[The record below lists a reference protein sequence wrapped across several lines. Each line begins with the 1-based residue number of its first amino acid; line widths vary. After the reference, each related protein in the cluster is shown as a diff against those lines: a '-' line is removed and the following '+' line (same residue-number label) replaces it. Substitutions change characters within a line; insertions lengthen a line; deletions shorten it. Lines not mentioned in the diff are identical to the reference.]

1 MLRALAIALAAL
13 VTITAPAGACCRR
26 VHLFPRQV
34 EKASPPPLAIGDS
47 VMIAAAR
54 RLARMGYEVDA
65 REGRFMRHALHIL
78 RKRKRRHIRPR
89 LVVVAIG
96 TNYPASYGQIR
107 RALALLG
114 PHRTLAFVTPKRSW
128 RGIGTGTI
136 YRAARHWPHRLK
148 VLDWVGYSARHPG
161 WFWGDGTHLRPSGAR
176 GYARLLR
183 TALALR

>member
-13 VTITAPAGACCRR
+13 VVVTAPAGACCRR
-26 VHLFPRQV
+26 VHLFPHQI
-34 EKASPPPLAIGDS
+34 EKAAPPPLAIGDS

-65 REGRFMRHALHIL
+65 REGRFMRHALRIL

-96 TNYPASYGQIR
+96 TNHPASYSQIR

-136 YRAARHWPHRLK
+136 YRAAHR
-148 VLDWVGYSARHPG
+148 W
-161 WFWGDGTHLRPSGAR
+161 
-176 GYARLLR
+176 
-183 TALALR
+183 